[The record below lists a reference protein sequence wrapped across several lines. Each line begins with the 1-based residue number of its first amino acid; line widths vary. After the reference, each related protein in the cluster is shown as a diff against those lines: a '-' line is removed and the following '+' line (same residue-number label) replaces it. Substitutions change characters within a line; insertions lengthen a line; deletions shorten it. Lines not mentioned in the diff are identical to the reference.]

1 MILMKISGNHPIHK
15 EIKMSQNITQD
26 ELNGLKIDDK
36 IDSGTDIRNNIILI
50 RNELNLLEKEQSKYQ
65 EKNKKKIIKKL
76 NKILSE
82 IINIRRV

>member
-1 MILMKISGNHPIHK
+1 MMVLK
-15 EIKMSQNITQD
+15 ENEMSQNITQD
-26 ELNGLKIDDK
+26 ELNDLKYENNV
-36 IDSGTDIRNNIILI
+36 DSGTDVKNNIILI
-50 RNELNLLEKEQSKYQ
+50 RNELNLLEKEIGKHQ